1 LKERHKDMEESV
13 NRPVEDTIWY
23 ENDQPIQEFL
33 ENFRKPAILKDNHP
47 SEELSWVQLVEKS
60 NQP

>member
-1 LKERHKDMEESV
+1 MEELL

-33 ENFRKPAILKDNHP
+33 GNFRKPAILEDACS
-47 SEELSWVQLVEKS
+47 SEELSWIQLIEKPI
-60 NQP
+60 QA

>member
-1 LKERHKDMEESV
+1 MEASA

-33 ENFRKPAILKDNHP
+33 GNFRKPAMLKDNYP
-47 SEELSWVQLVEKS
+47 SEERSWVQLVEKS
-60 NQP
+60 IQS

>member
-1 LKERHKDMEESV
+1 MEESV
-13 NRPVEDTIWY
+13 DRPVEDIIWY

-33 ENFRKPAILKDNHP
+33 GNFRKTAILEDDYP

-60 NQP
+60 IQP